1 MAARINAKHDELTRS
16 KIQTSQLINRLMDHV
31 NSDTDLLSTSQV
43 NAAKALLAKTL
54 PDLAAVQI
62 SGDADNP
69 VKMTIEWTNPNQ
81 SAS

>member
-1 MAARINAKHDELTRS
+1 MAARINAKHDEQTRL

-69 VKMTIEWTNPNQ
+69 VKMTIEWTNPSP

>member
-69 VKMTIEWTNPNQ
+69 VKMTIEWTNSNP
-81 SAS
+81 SA

>member
-69 VKMTIEWTNPNQ
+69 VKMTIEWTNPNP

>member
-16 KIQTSQLINRLMDHV
+16 KIQTSQLINRLMEHV
-31 NSDTDLLSTSQV
+31 NSEKDLLSTSQV

-62 SGDADNP
+62 SGDPDNP
-69 VKMTIEWTNPNQ
+69 LKMTIEWQTTPP
-81 SAS
+81 SA